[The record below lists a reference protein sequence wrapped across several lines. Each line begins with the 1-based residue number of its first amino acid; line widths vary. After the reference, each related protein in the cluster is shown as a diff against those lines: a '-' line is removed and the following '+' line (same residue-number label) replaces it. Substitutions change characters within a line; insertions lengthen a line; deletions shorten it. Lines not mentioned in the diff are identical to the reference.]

1 MTSPDVEQAVV
12 LTHDDWGRIIALLSV
27 RDGDIAGAE
36 DAVAGAVERALHT
49 WPSKGIPQNPSGWIY
64 RTALN
69 LRRDV
74 WKSAAHRT
82 SVELNSEVHEALQP
96 SINAELDELPDSRL
110 QLLAACAHPDIDPA
124 TRPLLM
130 LSAVLGLP
138 TRRIAEGM
146 ILPAATVAAR
156 LTRAKKKIATNGL
169 QMHVPDRSELH
180 ACLSSIH
187 EAIYGVFTIEWANA
201 ATDLREDLAGEAVY
215 LSELVSALCP
225 DDGESHGLAALIH
238 LSVARFN
245 ARRSPSGALVPLDDQ
260 DPTMWNASHLAKGE
274 WHLREVHRCGEIGRY
289 AIEASIQALHMQGVR
304 TRKPNW
310 HALLRQHDHLLRIAP
325 SLGARVSRAAT
336 LQHAEGGAAAL
347 AALSSLPKAAES
359 YQPAWVL
366 RSHLYRAMGRNQ
378 DAISTLE
385 RAMTLTTITSEH
397 EHLAKLLTRW
407 KQRA

>member
-1 MTSPDVEQAVV
+1 MI
-12 LTHDDWGRIIALLSV
+12 LTHDDWGRIIALLAA

-69 LRRDV
+69 MRRDV

-82 SVELNSEVHEALQP
+82 TVELDSEVHETAQP
-96 SINAELDELPDSRL
+96 SVRLDFDELPDRRL

-156 LTRAKKKIATNGL
+156 LTRAKKKIATKGL
-169 QMHVPDRSELH
+169 QMYMPDRSELP

-201 ATDLREDLAGEAVY
+201 ATDLREGVAGEAVY
-215 LSELVSALCP
+215 LSELVSTLCP

-245 ARRSPSGALVPLDDQ
+245 ARRDPDGALVPLDDQ
-260 DPTMWNASHLAKGE
+260 DPIMWETSHVAKGE
-274 WHLREVHRCGEIGRY
+274 WHLREVHRCGEVGRY
-289 AIEASIQALHMQGVR
+289 VIEASIQALHMQGVR

-310 HALLRQHDHLLRIAP
+310 HALLRQHDHLLTLAP
-325 SLGARVSRAAT
+325 SLAARVSRAAI
-336 LQHAEGGAAAL
+336 LQHVEGAAAAL
-347 AALSSLPKAAES
+347 DALSCLPKAAEG

-366 RSHLYRAMGRNQ
+366 RSHLYRAAGRDQ

-385 RAMTLTTITSEH
+385 RAMTLTTVISEH
-397 EHLAKLLTRW
+397 EHLAKLLNRW
-407 KQRA
+407 KQRV

>member
-1 MTSPDVEQAVV
+1 MSLDVEQAVV
-12 LTHDDWGRIIALLSV
+12 LTHDDWGRIIALLAA

-36 DAVAGAVERALHT
+36 DSVADAVERALHI
-49 WPSKGIPQNPSGWIY
+49 WPAKGIPQNPSGWIY

-74 WKSAAHRT
+74 WNSAAHRT
-82 SVELNSEVHEALQP
+82 TVELDAETHETPEP
-96 SINAELDELPDSRL
+96 SVNEGIDELPDRRL

-156 LTRAKKKIATNGL
+156 LTRAKKKIASNGL

-180 ACLSSIH
+180 AGLPAIH

-201 ATDLREDLAGEAVY
+201 ATDLRESLAGEAVY

-238 LSVARFN
+238 LSVARLN
-245 ARRSPSGALVPLDDQ
+245 SRRSRNGALVPLDDQ
-260 DPTMWNASHLAKGE
+260 DPTLWDTSHVTKGE

-289 AIEASIQALHMQGVR
+289 AIEGSIQALHMHGVR
-304 TRKPNW
+304 TGKPNW
-310 HALLRQHDHLLRIAP
+310 GSLLRQHDHLLRIAP
-325 SLGARVSRAAT
+325 SLGARVSRVAI
-336 LQHAEGGAAAL
+336 LRHVEGDAVAL
-347 AALSSLPKAAES
+347 GALSSLPKAAEN

-366 RSHLYRAMGRNQ
+366 RSHLYHAVGRDQ
-378 DAISTLE
+378 DAISSLE
-385 RAMTLTTITSEH
+385 RAMTLTTVTSEYD
-397 EHLAKLLTRW
+397 HLSGLLARW
-407 KQRA
+407 RQRS